1 MNREPVIVWFRDD
14 LRLADNPAFTASV
27 KSGLSVLPVY
37 FGAPWKSIRCC
48 IALMV
53 TPFLRSLEVSQSARK
68 LFEEDSIFLITC
80 VVSCTL
86 NLVEAAGVE
95 PASEIVVNKETPC
108 SVAFRKVSRCAL
120 RTDKMRTLLVR
131 GSRSCGPYPA
141 TETSLLCD
149 VLPQPTGEA
158 AEDGYL
164 VN

>member
-1 MNREPVIVWFRDD
+1 MISVWPITQRSRHRSNPVYPSYPYILGHRG
-14 LRLADNPAFTASV
+14 RASV
-27 KSGLSVLPVY
+27 
-37 FGAPWKSIRCC
+37 GARCR

-53 TPFLRSLEVSQSARK
+53 TPFLRSLEVSLRARK